1 MDWMTEY
8 YLRNKYQ
15 YLEPRNAFQRGFNDY
30 YSSPDIRSR
39 LPRGDSNRIRYE
51 LAGVPILGDFVRAS
65 DNTQWLN
72 DYLRNH
78 QMTWADVKYPG
89 RAPGAGSSARAITN
103 AGESFA
109 YGALLRRM
117 YR

>member
-1 MDWMTEY
+1 MNYGPSWY
-8 YLRNKYQ
+8 Y
-15 YLEPRNAFQRGFNDY
+15 EHPRNGYQDWHNRY
-30 YSSPDIRSR
+30 YSYVRTGGPRPST
-39 LPRGDSNRIRYE
+39 LPKGDSNRWKYE

-65 DNTQWLN
+65 DNTRYMN

-103 AGESFA
+103 TAQAFTQ
-109 YGALLRRM
+109 GALLRRM